1 MYLLVD
7 LAVVLLLFFAV
18 WRGIKKGFFQTS
30 YGIIG
35 SLLVIA
41 FSVALSA
48 IIVLIVYKLGAID
61 GLKFAIVKVIGE
73 TNGLFEKLNVTS
85 EQVAYYIALGLI
97 AIVAFIIS
105 YPIMLLAHKKFLE
118 FTDNCRDNI
127 VFRVADSTVG
137 VIVNTALCVGVILGA
152 FAIINAFASSGML
165 NGCDEVLRACP
176 ISNIIY
182 EKNPLNEILLNT
194 NIAQTIANALN

>member
-7 LAVVLLLFFAV
+7 LAVILLLFIAV

-48 IIVLIVYKLGAID
+48 VIVLLFYKFGVID
-61 GLKFAIVKVIGE
+61 SLKLAIVKVIGE
-73 TNGLFEKLNVTS
+73 TNGLFAKLNVTS

-105 YPIMLLAHKKFLE
+105 YPIMLLIHNKFLE

-127 VFRVADSTVG
+127 FFRVADSTVG
-137 VIVNTALCVGVILGA
+137 VLINTALCVGVILGA
-152 FAIINAFASSGML
+152 FAIIYSFASNGML

-176 ISNIIY
+176 ISNLIY

-194 NIAQTIANALN
+194 NVVQTIANVLN